1 MPAGAMAYL
10 GDGAYVRISQLGEIV
25 IYTTNGITVTNSVYL
40 EPSAINELIKFLKR
54 EEMING

>member
-1 MPAGAMAYL
+1 MAYL